1 MKLMFWLRDY
11 FCWKNLKA
19 GKLNLTNMISFPV
32 TANHSGN
39 AWRNTKY
46 LQTCARKN
54 RLGMFS
60 TKGSHYWTCI
70 LMLLFCFCFFPK
82 YRKLHI
88 HFYFQILKHTGNNSS
103 LRILHRSLHYYSVLF
118 IRGTSWSKSY
128 FSSAIGH
135 RIQVTDLKEE
145 RLHVSTGSISWKS
158 FS

>member
-1 MKLMFWLRDY
+1 
-11 FCWKNLKA
+11 
-19 GKLNLTNMISFPV
+19 MISFPV

-46 LQTCARKN
+46 LRTCARKN

-82 YRKLHI
+82 YRKLYI
-88 HFYFQILKHTGNNSS
+88 HFYFQILKHTGDNSS

-135 RIQVTDLKEE
+135 RIQVTDLKDSMFPLVPFPE
-145 RLHVSTGSISWKS
+145 RVLVRLS
-158 FS
+158 FRTAFMVHREDCFG